1 MQRCQIPVRVLRLRI
16 KDKHARVLC
25 EMARAVNLVWNYC
38 NDLSLQVLRRE
49 NRFIGAHELQSY
61 LNGASREGLAVG
73 SAVFQQ
79 VAEEYVTRRAQHRKA
94 KLRWRVSGGT
104 RRSLGWIPFKARA
117 VCYGHGQVFFQGRWL
132 SLWDSYGLS
141 AYELRAGCIAQDARG
156 RCYLNVTVPALRS
169 VAARCAPSPTDEAL
183 GIDLGLKALAAFSDE
198 SLQNIDAPRFYRDL
212 EPALE
217 GAQRAR
223 KKDRVRAVHA
233 KIANRRKDFLHP
245 CSTGL
250 VKSGYAAIFVG
261 NVNASALAR
270 SGHGKSVLDAGWSA
284 LRTMLRYKCDDA
296 GVWFEEID
304 EAFSTQTCSVC
315 NSRTGPQGREGLGM
329 REWICPVCGTTH
341 DRDRNSA
348 CNILAAGRR
357 RLAEGIPAIAAQAAA
372 QQGRWRGGR
381 QRGY

>member
-1 MQRCQIPVRVLRLRI
+1 MLHCHTRVRVLRLRI
-16 KDKHARVLC
+16 EDKYRPVLA

-38 NDLSLQVLRRE
+38 NDLSMQVLRRE
-49 NRFIGAHELQSY
+49 SRFIGAHELQSY

-79 VAEEYVTRRAQHRKA
+79 VAEEYVTRRRQHRKSR
-94 KLRWRVSGGT
+94 LRWRVSFGA
-104 RRSLGWIPFKARA
+104 RRSLGWIPFKARS
-117 VCYGHGQVFFQGRWL
+117 VRSDHGQVFFQGRWL
-132 SLWDSYGLS
+132 SLWDSFGLS
-141 AYELRAGCIAQDARG
+141 SHELRAGCFAEDARG
-156 RCYLNVTVPALRS
+156 RWYLNVTVPAPRPLE
-169 VAARCAPSPTDEAL
+169 ARLAPSTTDKAL

-198 SLQNIDAPRFYRDL
+198 SVENIEAPQFYRDL
-212 EPALE
+212 EPALRR
-217 GAQRAR
+217 AQRAR
-223 KKDRVRAVHA
+223 RKGRVRALHA
-233 KIANRRKDFLHP
+233 KTGNRRKDFLHK

-250 VKSGYAAIFVG
+250 VRSRYAAIFVG
-261 NVNASALAR
+261 NVNAAKLAR

-329 REWICPVCGTTH
+329 REWTCRICGTTH

-357 RLAEGIPAIAAQAAA
+357 RLAEGIPAITAQAVA
-372 QQGRWRGGR
+372 
-381 QRGY
+381 

>member
-1 MQRCQIPVRVLRLRI
+1 MLS
-16 KDKHARVLC
+16 
-25 EMARAVNLVWNYC
+25 EMACAVNFVWNYC
-38 NDLSLQVLRRE
+38 NDLSLQMLRRE
-49 NRFIGAHELQSY
+49 NRFIGTHELQSY

-79 VAEEYVTRRAQHRKA
+79 VAEEYVTRRHQHRRA
-94 KLRWRVSGGT
+94 KLRWRVSRGT

-117 VCYGHGQVFFQGRWL
+117 VRYANGQIFFQGRWL
-132 SLWDSYGLS
+132 SLWDSFGLS
-141 AYELRAGCIAQDARG
+141 SYELRAGCFAEDTRG
-156 RCYLNVTVPALRS
+156 RWYLNVTVPAPRTV
-169 VAARCAPSPTDEAL
+169 VARPAPGPTDRAL

-198 SLQNIDAPRFYRDL
+198 SMPNIEAPRFYRDL
-212 EPALE
+212 EPAL
-217 GAQRAR
+217 GRAQRAR
-223 KKDRVRAVHA
+223 KKNRVRAVHA
-233 KIANRRKDFLHP
+233 KIAHRRKDFLHK

-261 NVNASALAR
+261 NANASTLAR

-315 NSRTGPQGREGLGM
+315 NSRTGPQGRQGLGM
-329 REWICPVCGTTH
+329 REWTCRVCGTTH

-348 CNILAAGRR
+348 RNILAAGRR

-372 QQGRWRGGR
+372 
-381 QRGY
+381 

>member
-1 MQRCQIPVRVLRLRI
+1 MHRCDTRVRILRLRI
-16 KDKHARVLC
+16 KDKHRPMLA

-38 NDLSLQVLRRE
+38 NDLSMQVLRRE

-79 VAEEYVTRRAQHRKA
+79 VAEEYVTRRSQHRKS
-94 KLRWRVSGGT
+94 KLRWRAS
-104 RRSLGWIPFKARA
+104 F
-117 VCYGHGQVFFQGRWL
+117 
-132 SLWDSYGLS
+132 GLS
-141 AYELRAGCIAQDARG
+141 AYELRAGCFAQDARG
-156 RCYLNVTVPALRS
+156 RWYLNVAVPAPRLLE
-169 VAARCAPSPTDEAL
+169 ARLAPSPTDKAL

-198 SLQNIDAPRFYRDL
+198 SLENIDAPQFYRDL
-212 EPALE
+212 ESAL
-217 GAQRAR
+217 GRAQRAR
-223 KKDRVRAVHA
+223 KKGRVRALHA
-233 KIANRRKDFLHP
+233 RTGNRSKDFLHK

-250 VKSGYAAIFVG
+250 ARSGYAAIFVG
-261 NVNASALAR
+261 NVNAANLAR

-284 LRTMLRYKCDDA
+284 LRTMLRYKCADA

-315 NSRTGPQGREGLGM
+315 NSRSGPRGREGLGM
-329 REWICPVCGTTH
+329 REWTCRMCGTTH

-357 RLAEGIPAIAAQAAA
+357 RLAEGISVITAKAAA
-372 QQGRWRGGR
+372 
-381 QRGY
+381 